1 VSKRAGLP
9 ETIKFRNDAHFV
21 EELGSRRGATIGRM
35 VPMEDIEPNPN
46 QPRQQMGDLTELTA
60 SIREKGILEPL
71 IVRRREDHSQIISGE
86 RRYQAALQAGLT
98 EVPCVERDVDDT
110 ETIELAL
117 VENIQRKDL
126 TPFEEAEAFGQL
138 VSYHDYTH
146 EALSRRI
153 GKSRTSVTE
162 TLTLNAM
169 PEDVKNL
176 CRLADISSKSL
187 LLQIVKQEDPQ
198 KMAALIER
206 ISQQQ
211 LTREQARQV
220 VKKPQRGRPKSF
232 VFRYGARGNPFRLQ
246 MTFKKSQVERDEIV
260 AALRKLIAELTRDS
274 DAPA

>member
-21 EELGSRRGATIGRM
+21 EELGTRRGSAIGRM
-35 VPMEDIEPNPN
+35 ISIDEIEPNPH

-71 IVRRREDHSQIISGE
+71 IVRRQEDHFQIISGE

-98 EVPCVERDVDDT
+98 ELPCVERDVDDN
-110 ETIELAL
+110 ETIEIAL

-138 VSYHDYTH
+138 VHHHNYTH
-146 EALSRRI
+146 EALARRI

-162 TLTLNAM
+162 SLSLNAL
-169 PEDVKNL
+169 PADIKNL

-187 LLQIVKQEDPQ
+187 LLQIVRQATPE
-198 KMAALIER
+198 KMAALVER
-206 ISQQQ
+206 IS
-211 LTREQARQV
+211 REQLNREKARV
-220 VKKPQRGRPKSF
+220 AVRKPSRGRPRSF
-232 VFRYGARGNPFRLQ
+232 VFKYGSRGNPFRLQ
-246 MTFKKSQVERDEIV
+246 MTFKKAQVERAEIIE
-260 AALRKLIAELTRDS
+260 ALRSLLAELEAS
-274 DAPA
+274 